1 MLSILEGRL
10 LGMVL
15 VVLVVI
21 LVMVLLMKVV
31 MVWRE
36 RVGWG
41 WAR

>member
-15 VVLVVI
+15 VVI

-31 MVWRE
+31 RVWRE

>member
-10 LGMVL
+10 LGM
-15 VVLVVI
+15 VLVVI